1 MGHAGHRP
9 PHAGDLEATRATAFA
24 LLARGVA
31 DRRHP
36 FHTPVLGSVGADGE
50 PRLRTLVLRGFDAG
64 ARTVRLHTD
73 RRSGKA
79 ADIAHQ
85 PRVSLLGYDP
95 GQRVQIRLSGHAT
108 LHDDDAVAEVGW
120 ASSRDFSRM
129 CYAVEP
135 APGQP
140 VAASPPEPLDP
151 LAGRANFAV
160 IRLVF
165 DRLEWLWLAAGG
177 HQRALF
183 TWNDSP
189 QATWLVP

>member
-1 MGHAGHRP
+1 MGHVAFRP
-9 PHAGDLEATRATAFA
+9 AHAGDLDATLQAAFA

-36 FHTPVLGSVGADGE
+36 FHTPVLGSVGRSGQ

-64 ARTVRLHTD
+64 SRTLRMHTD
-73 RRSGKA
+73 RRAEKA
-79 ADIAHQ
+79 ADIGAEA
-85 PRVSLLGYDP
+85 RASLLGYDP
-95 GQRVQIRLSGHAT
+95 GQRVQIRLAGHAT
-108 LHDDDAVAEVGW
+108 LHGDDAVADAGW
-120 ASSRDFSRM
+120 AASRDFSRM

-140 VAASPPEPLDP
+140 VAAPPRAPLDP
-151 LAGRANFAV
+151 DAGRANFGV
-160 IRLVF
+160 ILLRF
-165 DRLEWLWLAAGG
+165 DSLEWLWLAADG

-189 QATWLVP
+189 RATWLVP